1 MKFLI
6 CLTLVICGACGVLS
20 APDSI
25 QDTLNELVAAVS
37 STAAPSTAAS
47 STAASDP
54 IQDALNGLNQYEDAS
69 KDLNDLIAAASST
82 AAPSTAASSTAAPS
96 TAASST
102 AAPDPIQDALNGL
115 TQLGKDLVK
124 NIMDAT
130 NGLWQSMA
138 VNGSNSLIGS
148 EAGSGLLTPILYLIS
163 STVQIVIN
171 GFSKPIFDAI
181 NNLVRSVT
189 KNVTDKV
196 TKISNLTSCANINNS
211 TLNIEEPIQNLL
223 ECAKNSLDQAIQPVN
238 QGVQIIN
245 QIGKAVSE
253 DIANALKC
261 ASTPIFIFPNVLCF
275 ANSGLQTVLHV
286 FSTAGSIFSLGATI
300 VNNVLTIIPNNIQ
313 CTNTQINNLAQ
324 SIFKAG
330 GNVGQ
335 CLS

>member
-54 IQDALNGLNQYEDAS
+54 IQDALNGLNQ
-69 KDLNDLIAAASST
+69 IAAASST